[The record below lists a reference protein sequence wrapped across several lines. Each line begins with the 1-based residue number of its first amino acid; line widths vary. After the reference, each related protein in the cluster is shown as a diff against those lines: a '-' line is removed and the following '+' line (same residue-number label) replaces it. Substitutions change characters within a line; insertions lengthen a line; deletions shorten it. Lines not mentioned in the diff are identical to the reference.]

1 MQPKTIGFGE
11 LKRFSCDLCPPLN
24 GEGFL
29 TASQSF
35 ESFVTNTMEI
45 SQVLE
50 ITASQTG
57 VSDSGEKT
65 LAAHTEPKETLRRNL
80 SFCHDT
86 SRKRK
91 PLCRSS
97 LSDLSDQISGFRVH
111 EVEEFDLQFPYTEI
125 VAIAGVSDI
134 PMLSPSS
141 YDGSEDE
148 PPGPGLSRRPSSS
161 RAESPPKPKAVIS
174 LVSPHKLLILDTV
187 FCDLFGYSGRSE
199 AEICGRTIK
208 ILQGPRTDLAAI
220 TCGIKNCAAG
230 STTRAR
236 LVLYDRDGGEIAA
249 EATFSPY
256 LSGLDSLAGCLLELT
271 PSPRAAD
278 LALALA
284 RPPSAP
290 GR

>member
-1 MQPKTIGFGE
+1 
-11 LKRFSCDLCPPLN
+11 
-24 GEGFL
+24 
-29 TASQSF
+29 
-35 ESFVTNTMEI
+35 MEI

-230 STTRAR
+230 SPTRAPGAVRSGRRGDRGGGDLFALPQRAR
-236 LVLYDRDGGEIAA
+236 LAGGL
-249 EATFSPY
+249 P
-256 LSGLDSLAGCLLELT
+256 
-271 PSPRAAD
+271 PRADAV
-278 LALALA
+278 AARGGPGPCPGPPPIRA
-284 RPPSAP
+284 RPMRACEQCC
-290 GR
+290 